1 MSQPPGLLEELKR
14 RKVFRV
20 AVVYAATAFVVLQAA
35 DIMLPSLGVPAWAL
49 SFLVAVVLLGFPIAL
64 VLAWALELTPDGVKV
79 TRPRDEVT
87 TDEPPPSLLGR
98 RTVFA
103 AALLVVLGVGIGAG
117 WFLRPVGG
125 PTPSAPPSLTDES
138 MHPDKSVA
146 VLPFADLSQAGD
158 QVWFV
163 DGLTEE
169 ILNSLARLPELK
181 VSARTSSFQFR
192 QPDRDIRA
200 IAEALD
206 VANVVEGS
214 VRRIDEQLRVR
225 VQLIRAADGFH
236 LWSNTYDRTTD
247 DLFEVQRDVAE
258 KIAVT
263 LDVFLD
269 SAKRDRMFASGTRD
283 VEAFQA
289 FLKGRSL
296 FDRAHAGEP
305 GVTLWDANEE
315 FERALALDPEYFAAA
330 ITHHDAFAHYLMD
343 GPESD
348 LLEEPRG
355 RGPSS
360 EVAARQ
366 RLLADLDH
374 AADHAHT
381 PTERIVAQL
390 NKTFFSPEWT
400 RMPGLIE
407 QLPEES
413 AMEETSTF
421 DIWLTVILSLNGEWE
436 ALRNLSDHDI
446 ETNPLHGGIWSS
458 RAVMLGSLDEFHLAE
473 DAIERGRTT
482 AGDHP
487 WLHDDELF
495 LAIARRDRETV
506 LTLLRR
512 SAPILTPA
520 QREWRAVYLAA
531 VEGDYDRAK
540 ELAEEIDAREPWP
553 QVQLLLV
560 YHETGD
566 LARARLLTARIDD
579 LAAGPAILARTI
591 SLSHNMLF
599 FDIADAPNFAARLA
613 EAEIEPAR
621 FRRMPRLSVANE
633 QVTGPPT
640 GSVREKWREGLALD
654 RAQTPESVPGRGGV
668 CSHRLRRPAGGRHHA
683 AQSGCA
689 PPARGHH
696 RTLA

>member
-1 MSQPPGLLEELKR
+1 MNLFAELKR

-20 AVVYAATAFVVLQAA
+20 ALVYAATAFAVLQGA
-35 DIMLPSLGVPAWAL
+35 DIMLPNLGVPDWAMR
-49 SFLVAVVLLGFPIAL
+49 FLVAAVLLGFPIAL
-64 VLAWALELTPDGVKV
+64 VLAWALELKPDGGIQR
-79 TRPRDEVT
+79 TASTEIGPT
-87 TDEPPPSLLGR
+87 EPPALLGR
-98 RTVFA
+98 RTLIVSGF
-103 AALLVVLGVGIGAG
+103 LVAVGVGLSAG
-117 WFLRPVGG
+117 WLLRPFGAATDPVA
-125 PTPSAPPSLTDES
+125 SAES
-138 MHPDKSVA
+138 SDGQAADKSVA

-158 QVWFV
+158 QAWFV

-200 IAEALD
+200 IARALD

-214 VRRIDEQLRVR
+214 VRRIDEQLRVT

-236 LWSNTYDRTTD
+236 LWSDTYDRTTD

-296 FDRAHAGEP
+296 FDRAHASEP
-305 GVTLWDANEE
+305 GVSLWDANEE

-348 LLEEPRG
+348 YLEDPRG

-360 EVAARQ
+360 EVEARQ

-374 AADHAHT
+374 AADNAHT

-407 QLPEES
+407 QLHERG
-413 AMEETSTF
+413 ALEETSTF
-421 DIWLTVILSLNGEWE
+421 DIWLTVILSLNGELE
-436 ALRNLSDHDI
+436 ALRNVSDHDVK
-446 ETNPLHGGIWSS
+446 TNPLHAGIWSS
-458 RAVMLGSLDEFHLAE
+458 RAAMLGSLDEFQLAE
-473 DAIERGRTT
+473 DAIERGRSM

-512 SAPILTPA
+512 SAPILTPT
-520 QREWRAVYLAA
+520 QREWRAAYLAA
-531 VEGDYDRAK
+531 VAGDYDRAK

-553 QVQLLLV
+553 EEPLLLV

-613 EAEIEPAR
+613 EAGIDPAR
-621 FRRMPRLSVANE
+621 FRRMPRLSV
-633 QVTGPPT
+633 
-640 GSVREKWREGLALD
+640 SRRESD
-654 RAQTPESVPGRGGV
+654 R
-668 CSHRLRRPAGGRHHA
+668 
-683 AQSGCA
+683 
-689 PPARGHH
+689 
-696 RTLA
+696 